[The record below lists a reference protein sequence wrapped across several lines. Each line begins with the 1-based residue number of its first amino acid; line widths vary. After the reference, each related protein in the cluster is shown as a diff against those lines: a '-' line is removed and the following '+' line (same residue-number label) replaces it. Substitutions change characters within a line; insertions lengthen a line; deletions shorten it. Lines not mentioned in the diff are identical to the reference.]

1 MVKFLKALLF
11 FIIVLFA
18 FSLGVKYSYLFTKA
32 DLNILTEADITFGE
46 EDEALQPME
55 QKIVIEDIPVETVPL
70 TEAEQNEIDTLNN
83 TMPDFNGMN
92 EEVGNELNDPVNP
105 APMNNGENY
114 LDNMNNNSTNSVQQ
128 PTNNNVVQNVNTI
141 PQEQATNNNT
151 QQPTIVNQ
159 AQPQN
164 ANNNTQQPTTTNQ
177 VQQQNTNNNTQ
188 QPTTTNQAQP
198 QNVNNNTQQPVANNQ
213 VQQQNINSNT
223 QQQNV
228 NTNNNVKAQ

>member
-32 DLNILTEADITFGE
+32 DLNILTEADITFSD
-46 EDEALQPME
+46 EDNTPQQIE
-55 QKIVIEDIPVETVPL
+55 QKIVIEDIPTETKPL

-114 LDNMNNNSTNSVQQ
+114 LDNMNNNSTNPTQQVNNNTVQ
-128 PTNNNVVQNVNTI
+128 NNNVA
-141 PQEQATNNNT
+141 P
-151 QQPTIVNQ
+151 
-159 AQPQN
+159 
-164 ANNNTQQPTTTNQ
+164 
-177 VQQQNTNNNTQ
+177 Q

-198 QNVNNNTQQPVANNQ
+198 QNANNNVQQPTTTNQAQPQNANNNVQQPTTTNQAQPQNANNNTQQPVANNQ

>member
-70 TEAEQNEIDTLNN
+70 TDEEQNEIDALNS
-83 TMPDFNGMN
+83 TMPDFNNMN
-92 EEVGNELNDPVNP
+92 EEVGNELNDPINP

-114 LDNMNNNSTNSVQQ
+114 LDNINSNSTNSAQQ
-128 PTNNNVVQNVNTI
+128 PTSNKVAQDTNTT
-141 PQEQATNNNT
+141 PQQQATNNNKQQPTTVNQVQQPTTVNQVQQPTINSNT
-151 QQPTIVNQ
+151 QQPTTVNQ
-159 AQPQN
+159 AQQPT
-164 ANNNTQQPTTTNQ
+164 ANNNTQQP
-177 VQQQNTNNNTQ
+177 V
-188 QPTTTNQAQP
+188 
-198 QNVNNNTQQPVANNQ
+198 VNNQ

-223 QQQNV
+223 QQQNA

>member
-55 QKIVIEDIPVETVPL
+55 QKIVIEDMPVETVPL
-70 TEAEQNEIDTLNN
+70 TDEEQNEIDALNS
-83 TMPDFNGMN
+83 TMPDFNNMN
-92 EEVGNELNDPVNP
+92 EEVGNELNDPINP

-114 LDNMNNNSTNSVQQ
+114 LDNINNNSTDSVQQ
-128 PTNNNVVQNVNTI
+128 PT
-141 PQEQATNNNT
+141 TNNNT
-151 QQPTIVNQ
+151 QQPV
-159 AQPQN
+159 
-164 ANNNTQQPTTTNQ
+164 ANNQIQP
-177 VQQQNTNNNTQ
+177 QNTNNNTQ
-188 QPTTTNQAQP
+188 QPTTVNQVQQPTINNNTQQPTTVNQAQQP
-198 QNVNNNTQQPVANNQ
+198 TANNNTQQPVANNQ

-223 QQQNV
+223 QQQNA

>member
-46 EDEALQPME
+46 EDNTPQQIE
-55 QKIVIEDIPVETVPL
+55 QKIVIEDIPTETKPL

-114 LDNMNNNSTNSVQQ
+114 LDNINSNSTNSAQQ
-128 PTNNNVVQNVNTI
+128 PTSNKVAQDTNTT
-141 PQEQATNNNT
+141 PQQQATNNNT
-151 QQPTIVNQ
+151 QQPTTVNQ
-159 AQPQN
+159 VQQPTI
-164 ANNNTQQPTTTNQ
+164 NNNTQQPTTA
-177 VQQQNTNNNTQ
+177 
-188 QPTTTNQAQP
+188 NQAQP
-198 QNVNNNTQQPVANNQ
+198 QNANNNTQQPVANNQ

>member
-32 DLNILTEADITFGE
+32 DLNILTEADITFSD
-46 EDEALQPME
+46 EDNTPQQIE
-55 QKIVIEDIPVETVPL
+55 QKIVIEDIPTETKPL

-114 LDNMNNNSTNSVQQ
+114 LDNINNNSTNSAQQ
-128 PTNNNVVQNVNTI
+128 PTSNNVAQDTNTT
-141 PQEQATNNNT
+141 PQQQATNNNT
-151 QQPTIVNQ
+151 QQPV
-159 AQPQN
+159 
-164 ANNNTQQPTTTNQ
+164 ANNQIQP
-177 VQQQNTNNNTQ
+177 QNTNNNTQ
-188 QPTTTNQAQP
+188 QPTINNNTQQPTTVNQAQQP
-198 QNVNNNTQQPVANNQ
+198 TANNNTQQPVANNQ

-223 QQQNV
+223 QQQNA